1 MVRDG
6 IPIIVKLLLLAAAL
20 FIAGI
25 FLYQPLIIVACIAAA
40 LGAFVAYFFRDP
52 ERIPPAGDDLILSPA
67 DGRVVVIEPLN
78 ENETLLSIF
87 LSVFDVHVNRA
98 PIAGTVTG
106 VQYRVGRF
114 MVAND
119 KRASVENEQNV
130 VTIENPRVRV
140 VFKQIAGLIARR
152 IVFWKQQGASV
163 AGGEKVGLIKFGSRV
178 DVIMPRS
185 VTVTVKVG
193 DHVEGGLSIIARI
206 SQ

>member
-6 IPIIVKLLLLAAAL
+6 IPIILWLLVIAAAL
-20 FIAGI
+20 FLAGV
-25 FLYQPLIIVACIAAA
+25 FFYQPIVILAFIVAA

-52 ERIPPAGDDLILSPA
+52 ERTPPAGDDLILSPA

-98 PIAGTVTG
+98 PIAGTVVG
-106 VQYRVGRF
+106 VEYREGRF

-130 VTIENPRVRV
+130 VTIENSHVRV
-140 VFKQIAGLIARR
+140 IFKQIAGLIARR
-152 IVFWKQQGASV
+152 IVFWKQLGSSV

-185 VTVTVKVG
+185 VTVSVKVG
-193 DHVEGGLSIIARI
+193 DHVEGGLTIIGRI
-206 SQ
+206 SR

>member
-20 FIAGI
+20 FIAGV
-25 FLYQPLIIVACIAAA
+25 FLYQPLIILACILAA

-52 ERIPPAGDDLILSPA
+52 ERTPPTGDDLILSPA

-78 ENETLLSIF
+78 ESERLLSIF

-98 PIAGTVTG
+98 PIAGKVTG
-106 VQYRVGRF
+106 VEYREGRF

-130 VTIENPRVRV
+130 VTIENSRVRV

-152 IVFWKQQGASV
+152 IVFWKEQGASV

-193 DHVEGGLSIIARI
+193 DHVEGGLSIIGRI

>member
-6 IPIIVKLLLLAAAL
+6 IPIIIWLLVIAVAL
-20 FIAGI
+20 FFAGV
-25 FLYQPLIIVACIAAA
+25 FLYQPIIILACIVAA
-40 LGAFVAYFFRDP
+40 LAAFVAYFFRDP
-52 ERIPPAGDDLILSPA
+52 QRTPPSGDDLILSPA

-78 ENETLLSIF
+78 EKETLLSIF

-98 PIAGTVTG
+98 PIAGRVIG
-106 VQYRVGRF
+106 VEYREGRF

-130 VTIENPRVRV
+130 VTIENSHVRV

-152 IVFWKQQGASV
+152 IVFWKQLGSSV
-163 AGGEKVGLIKFGSRV
+163 SGGEKVGLIKFGSRV

-185 VTVTVKVG
+185 VTLSVKVG
-193 DHVEGGLSIIARI
+193 DHVEGGLTIIGRI

>member
-6 IPIIVKLLLLAAAL
+6 IPIVITLLLLAAATIVL
-20 FIAGI
+20 GFI
-25 FLYQPLIIVACIAAA
+25 FYQPLLIPGGILAA

-52 ERIPPAGDDLILSPA
+52 KRTPPAGDDLILSPA
-67 DGRVVVIEPLN
+67 DGKVVVIEPAG
-78 ENETLLSIF
+78 ESETLVSIF

-98 PIAGTVTG
+98 PIAGKVTG
-106 VQYRVGRF
+106 VDYREGRF

-130 VTIENPRVRV
+130 VTIENQRVRV

-152 IVFWKQQGASV
+152 IVFWKQLGASV

-178 DVIMPRS
+178 DLIVPRS
-185 VTVTVKVG
+185 VTLAVKLG
-193 DHVEGGLSIIARI
+193 DHVAGGLTVIGRI
-206 SQ
+206 SR

>member
-6 IPIIVKLLLLAAAL
+6 IPIIIWLLVIAAAL
-20 FIAGI
+20 FLAGVL
-25 FLYQPLIIVACIAAA
+25 FYQPIIILGCIVAA

-52 ERIPPAGDDLILSPA
+52 ERTPPAGDDLILSPA

-78 ENETLLSIF
+78 ESETLLSIF

-98 PIAGTVTG
+98 PIAGKVID
-106 VQYRVGRF
+106 VEYREGRF

-130 VTIENPRVRV
+130 VTIENPHVRV

-152 IVFWKQQGASV
+152 IVFWKQPGSSV
-163 AGGEKVGLIKFGSRV
+163 TGGEKVGLIKFGSRV
-178 DVIMPRS
+178 DVIMPRG
-185 VTVTVKVG
+185 VTVSVKVG
-193 DHVEGGLSIIARI
+193 DHVVGGLTIIGRI
-206 SQ
+206 SR

>member
-6 IPIIVKLLLLAAAL
+6 IPIVITLLLLAAVTIVL
-20 FIAGI
+20 GFT
-25 FLYQPLIIVACIAAA
+25 FYQPLLIPGGILAA

-52 ERIPPAGDDLILSPA
+52 KRTPPAGDDLILSPA
-67 DGRVVVIEPLN
+67 DGKVVVIEPAG
-78 ENETLLSIF
+78 ENETLVSIF

-98 PIAGTVTG
+98 PIAGKVTG
-106 VQYRVGRF
+106 VDYREGRF

-130 VTIENPRVRV
+130 VTIENQRVRV

-152 IVFWKQQGASV
+152 IVFWKQLGANV

-178 DVIMPRS
+178 DVIVPRS
-185 VTVTVKVG
+185 VTLTVKLG
-193 DHVEGGLSIIARI
+193 DHVAGGLTVIGRI
-206 SQ
+206 SR

>member
-6 IPIIVKLLLLAAAL
+6 IPIVITLLLLAAATIVL
-20 FIAGI
+20 GFV
-25 FLYQPLIIVACIAAA
+25 FYQPLLIPGGILAA

-52 ERIPPAGDDLILSPA
+52 KRTPPAGDDLILSPA
-67 DGRVVVIEPLN
+67 DGKVVVIEPAG
-78 ENETLLSIF
+78 ESETLVSIF

-98 PIAGTVTG
+98 PIAGKVTG
-106 VQYRVGRF
+106 VDYREGRF

-130 VTIENPRVRV
+130 VTIENQRVRV

-152 IVFWKQQGASV
+152 IVFWKQLGASV

-178 DVIMPRS
+178 DLIVPRS
-185 VTVTVKVG
+185 VTLAVKLG
-193 DHVEGGLSIIARI
+193 DHVAGGLTVIGRI
-206 SQ
+206 SR

>member
-1 MVRDG
+1 MVPDG

-20 FIAGI
+20 FIAGV
-25 FLYQPLIIVACIAAA
+25 FFYQPLIIVACIAAA

-52 ERIPPAGDDLILSPA
+52 ERIPPAGDDLVLSPA

-106 VQYRVGRF
+106 VQYREGRF

-193 DHVEGGLSIIARI
+193 DHVEGGLSIIGRI

>member
-6 IPIIVKLLLLAAAL
+6 IPIIILLVVIAAAL
-20 FIAGI
+20 FLAGV
-25 FLYQPLIIVACIAAA
+25 FFYQPIVILAFIVAA
-40 LGAFVAYFFRDP
+40 LCAFVAYFFRDP
-52 ERIPPAGDDLILSPA
+52 ERTPPAGDDLILSPA

-98 PIAGTVTG
+98 PIAGKIVG
-106 VQYRVGRF
+106 VEYREGRF

-130 VTIENPRVRV
+130 VTIENSHVRV
-140 VFKQIAGLIARR
+140 IFKQIAGLIARR
-152 IVFWKQQGASV
+152 IVFWKQLGSSV
-163 AGGEKVGLIKFGSRV
+163 ASGEKVGLIKFGSRV

-185 VTVTVKVG
+185 VTVSVKVG
-193 DHVEGGLSIIARI
+193 DHVAGGLTIIGRI
-206 SQ
+206 SR